1 MYFSGSYLASD
12 VRFLLD
18 IVDKDEV
25 QDIDPVQKET
35 LIQSGQKHYSQMLS
49 LERPPSD
56 LQRRY
61 YALAMTKYAQKYAQ
75 DIHYLAYG
83 IYQAFCH
90 NATPHTPIV
99 LVSLLRAGVPVG
111 VLLQRAL
118 ADQNANYHCP
128 SVHYGISIIKDVGID
143 FVALTHIVDKH
154 RHSRIVFIDGWTGKG
169 AIFGQLKDSLIAFCQ
184 SHCYAKDQLFCGDM
198 PYLAVV
204 NDPAGVAWLS
214 ASDVDYLIPHA
225 LLNSTVSG
233 LVSRTLY
240 HKKTSNQISDTNQ
253 QGFHQSVYYDELKK
267 YDESLNFVDT
277 IDTIRRSI
285 DGVDL
290 KIVYKSTPIFTTK
303 SLIQTIAKKFNLS
316 DTHLIKPTYAEA
328 IRAIV
333 RRDPKCVVL
342 DDKQDDDMDFIIAL
356 CEQKNIA
363 IYRHAIYPYKAM
375 TVIKDK
381 TVG

>member
-1 MYFSGSYLASD
+1 MD
-12 VRFLLD
+12 
-18 IVDKDEV
+18 
-25 QDIDPVQKET
+25 
-35 LIQSGQKHYSQMLS
+35 
-49 LERPPSD
+49 
-56 LQRRY
+56 
-61 YALAMTKYAQKYAQ
+61 
-75 DIHYLAYG
+75 
-83 IYQAFCH
+83 
-90 NATPHTPIV
+90 
-99 LVSLLRAGVPVG
+99 
-111 VLLQRAL
+111 
-118 ADQNANYHCP
+118 
-128 SVHYGISIIKDVGID
+128 
-143 FVALTHIVDKH
+143 
-154 RHSRIVFIDGWTGKG
+154 GKG

-277 IDTIRRSI
+277 IDAIRRSI

-356 CEQKNIA
+356 CEQK
-363 IYRHAIYPYKAM
+363 HCHL
-375 TVIKDK
+375 
-381 TVG
+381 